1 MDERIKKESM
11 RKIMNLKE
19 EAFALQEQIV
29 AWRREFHRCPELKM
43 DTPITSG
50 KIVRILKE
58 IGIEEIR
65 SGIGG
70 NGVAAF

>member
-1 MDERIKKESM
+1 M

>member
-1 MDERIKKESM
+1 M

-29 AWRREFHRCPELKM
+29 AWRREFHRCQELKM

>member
-1 MDERIKKESM
+1 M

-50 KIVRILKE
+50 KIVRILKK

>member
-29 AWRREFHRCPELKM
+29 AWRREFHRCQELKM

>member
-1 MDERIKKESM
+1 
-11 RKIMNLKE
+11 
-19 EAFALQEQIV
+19 
-29 AWRREFHRCPELKM
+29 M
-43 DTPITSG
+43 DTSITSG

-70 NGVAAF
+70 NGVAAVIHGALPGKFL